1 MGTLSTEDASLAA
14 LYAECQK
21 KQWSAVKLYIEVRNE
36 LIRYQAK
43 LKEQEQ

>member
-1 MGTLSTEDASLAA
+1 MGTLSIEDARLAA
-14 LYAECQK
+14 LYAECQQ

-36 LIRYQAK
+36 LIRYKAK